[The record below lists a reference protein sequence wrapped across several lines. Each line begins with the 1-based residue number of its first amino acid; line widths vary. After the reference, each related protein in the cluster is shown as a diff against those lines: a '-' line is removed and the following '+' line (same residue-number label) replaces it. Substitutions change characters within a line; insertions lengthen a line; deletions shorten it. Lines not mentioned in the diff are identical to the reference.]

1 MKKIILLAPIIFLL
15 FVSISLSD
23 SVIASINVNWQLSF
37 DSLKP
42 NNDATISLTLTNS
55 GSSYLTKV
63 IIKASSG
70 NYVKITS
77 GNENNLG
84 SMSVASSQQS
94 MISIKIDENAPST
107 ISYVLLNVEYYYT
120 ETSSY
125 EKTFYIPIK
134 IVRDSILQIENVN
147 FSEALS
153 PGSAINLTFDLKNE
167 GLGSARDIVVS
178 LGQTSDFIS
187 TGSSGEYFISKL
199 GNLESSKLTLSL
211 TVSPDA
217 AIGTT
222 TIPVRI
228 TYYDETR
235 TNNYTE
241 IKNIGSRITGNIEF
255 ISAVSSYN
263 NFYYGR
269 VGSVIITIANR
280 GIAPAEYVSV
290 NARSDFGSKEFYIG
304 KLDSD
309 DSDTIELT
317 QDLTKASD
325 KYPVYLTINYKDR
338 FDNSYSVDET
348 VEVIPSNAPLDYNIF
363 IVVFVV
369 LGIIYWFYRKRKK

>member
-1 MKKIILLAPIIFLL
+1 
-15 FVSISLSD
+15 
-23 SVIASINVNWQLSF
+23 VIASINVNWQLSF

-42 NNDATISLTLTNS
+42 NSQATISLTLTNS
-55 GSSYLTKV
+55 GTAYLTKV
-63 IIKASSG
+63 VTKASGGS
-70 NYVKITS
+70 YVEITS
-77 GNENNLG
+77 GSENNLG
-84 SMSVASSQQS
+84 SMAVASSQQS

-134 IVRDSILQIENVN
+134 IVREPVLQIENVN
-147 FSEALS
+147 FSDYLA
-153 PGSAINLTFDLKNE
+153 PGSSIDLTFDLKNE
-167 GLGSARDIVVS
+167 GLGNARDMVVS

-187 TGSSGEYFISKL
+187 TSSSGEYFVSRL
-199 GNLESSKLTLSL
+199 NSSESIELTLPL

-217 AIGTT
+217 SIGTT
-222 TIPVRI
+222 TIPIKI

-241 IKNIGSRITGNIEF
+241 IKSIGSRITGNIEF
-255 ISAVSSYN
+255 ISTISSYN

-269 VGSVIITIANR
+269 IGNVVITVANR
-280 GIAPAEYVSV
+280 GVAPAEYISV

-309 DSDTIELT
+309 DSETIELT
-317 QDLTKASD
+317 QDLTKASTT
-325 KYPVYLTINYKDR
+325 YPVYLTINYKDR

-348 VEVIPSNAPLDYNIF
+348 VEAMPTNAPLDYSILIVIF
-363 IVVFVV
+363 IV
-369 LGIIYWFYRKRKK
+369 LGIAYWFYRKRKK

>member
-1 MKKIILLAPIIFLL
+1 
-15 FVSISLSD
+15 
-23 SVIASINVNWQLSF
+23 
-37 DSLKP
+37 
-42 NNDATISLTLTNS
+42 
-55 GSSYLTKV
+55 
-63 IIKASSG
+63 
-70 NYVKITS
+70 
-77 GNENNLG
+77 
-84 SMSVASSQQS
+84 
-94 MISIKIDENAPST
+94 
-107 ISYVLLNVEYYYT
+107 LNVEYYYT

-217 AIGTT
+217 SIGTT

-309 DSDTIELT
+309 DSDTIELP
-317 QDLTKASD
+317 QYLAKASD
-325 KYPVYLTINYKDR
+325 KYPVHLTINYKDK